1 MSPLTFNSFLVA
13 AHTKALETLVKLL
26 ETADDPKEI
35 RLIASAILRMKPL
48 SIDAE
53 SEAEVLPDSGSP
65 TTQTDTAPK
74 QPLSNPANAPLTAD
88 ELDALARLLP
98 SVRRERFTAKHTPAY
113 WRDVLTRNTRQAAK
127 AA

>member
-35 RLIASAILRMKPL
+35 HLIASAILRMKPL
-48 SIDAE
+48 STESDAR
-53 SEAEVLPDSGSP
+53 
-65 TTQTDTAPK
+65 TTPALDPGGQSIQAGPVPEP
-74 QPLSNPANAPLTAD
+74 PLPANTPLTAD
-88 ELDALARLLP
+88 ELDALALLLP
-98 SVRRERFTAKHTPAY
+98 SVRRERFTARHTPAY
-113 WRDVLTRNTRQAAK
+113 WREVLTRNTRQAAK